1 VRKGFGLILMLGGLI
16 LLGMG
21 GWQYYS
27 IQKAEKQSLEEAK
40 ELLVEN
46 ETKKER
52 EMFKPKQNETIGILR
67 IPKIDAELP
76 IVEGTD
82 EDDLKKGVG
91 HYATTAFPGDKEQ
104 ILLSGHRDTVFRRF
118 GELKVGDT
126 FIVELPYGTFTYE
139 MRDSKIVPASDTSI
153 IGSIKGEEVLN
164 ISTCYPFSFI
174 GDAPDRFVIYAY
186 PVDK

>member
-1 VRKGFGLILMLGGLI
+1 VRKWFGLVLMIGGLA

-27 IQKAEKQSLEEAK
+27 TQQAEKESLQEAK
-40 ELLVEN
+40 EILVET
-46 ETKKER
+46 ETKQER
-52 EMFKPKQNETIGILR
+52 SDFKPKQNETIGILR

-76 IVEGTD
+76 IVEGTN

-91 HYATTAFPGDKEQ
+91 HYASTAFPGDNEQ
-104 ILLSGHRDTVFRRF
+104 ILFSGHRDTVFRRF
-118 GELKVGDT
+118 GELEVGDK

-139 MRDSKIVPASDTSI
+139 MRDSKIVPANDTSI
-153 IGSIKGEEVLN
+153 IGSINGEDVLN

-174 GDAPDRFVIYAY
+174 GDAPDRYVVYAY